1 VSAKKNKAQ
10 KKKFDGMTL
19 GKIAHSDGHNNVC
32 KNRGVLISEGK
43 TYLVNEEFLTLMALE
58 DLHDFPTLQIPQVDL
73 AVFAARHDPLA
84 SGDAEA
90 GADAVLGVLVADV
103 RL

>member
-1 VSAKKNKAQ
+1 
-10 KKKFDGMTL
+10 
-19 GKIAHSDGHNNVC
+19 
-32 KNRGVLISEGK
+32 
-43 TYLVNEEFLTLMALE
+43 MAIE
-58 DLHDFPTLQIPQVDL
+58 DLHDFPTLQIPQVDF
-73 AVFAARHDPLA
+73 AIFAARHDPLA

>member
-1 VSAKKNKAQ
+1 MSANQKKRGYISERNSSGEQ
-10 KKKFDGMTL
+10 KKK
-19 GKIAHSDGHNNVC
+19 KKRA
-32 KNRGVLISEGK
+32 
-43 TYLVNEEFLTLMALE
+43 FLTLMAIE
-58 DLHDFPTLQIPQVDL
+58 DLHDFPTLQIPQIDF
-73 AVFAARHDPLA
+73 AIFAARHDPLA

>member
-1 VSAKKNKAQ
+1 MVRPWQN
-10 KKKFDGMTL
+10 
-19 GKIAHSDGHNNVC
+19 AHRDSHNNVC
-32 KNRGVLISEGK
+32 KEGSHQQGYSNKEERG
-43 TYLVNEEFLTLMALE
+43 LTLMALK
-58 DLHDFPTLQIPQVDL
+58 DLHDFPTLQIPQVYF
-73 AVFAARHDPLA
+73 AVLAARHDPLA

>member
-1 VSAKKNKAQ
+1 
-10 KKKFDGMTL
+10 MTL
-19 GKIAHSDGHNNVC
+19 K
-32 KNRGVLISEGK
+32 
-43 TYLVNEEFLTLMALE
+43 
-58 DLHDFPTLQIPQVDL
+58 DLHDFPALQIPQVDF
-73 AVFAARHDPLA
+73 AVLTARHDPFA